1 MPCSALWRN
10 NMNNIYLKN
19 EENAIFALRSLYQ
32 KYGYRPYKM
41 SKFEEYDLYLKN
53 KNFLVSDN
61 IITFTDTD
69 GKLMALKPDVT
80 LSIIKNMKDK
90 TGCVQKVYYNE
101 NVYRVSKGTKAF
113 KEIMQ
118 TGLECIGNIDDYTI
132 YEVIMLALESL
143 HTISKDYVMDISY
156 LGIVSKVIDAYSCSD
171 NIKKQIIK
179 CVGEKNL
186 SEIIS
191 IEKSENIDLSKVKEL
206 ISTYGTLS
214 EVLPF
219 LKSLDCVKEAEQIEK
234 IMRALEQNG
243 YKNKVRLDFSI
254 ISDMKYYNGFVFK
267 GFINGI
273 PESVLSGGQ
282 YDNLMSKMG
291 RSEMAIGFAVYLDM
305 LERLSCNKSIYDID
319 AVILYDDYADI
330 NEINDAVKLMS
341 QGGNTV
347 TAQKSVPTG
356 IRYKKLARLTKRGV
370 KILENN
376 T

>member
-1 MPCSALWRN
+1 
-10 NMNNIYLKN
+10 MNNIYLKN
-19 EENAIFALRSLYQ
+19 EEKAIFALRSLYQ
-32 KYGYRPYKM
+32 KYGYMPYKM

-90 TGCVQKVYYNE
+90 SNCVQKVYYNE

-118 TGLECIGNIDDYTI
+118 TGLECIGTIDDYTI

-143 HTISKDYVMDISY
+143 ATISKDYVLDISC
-156 LGIVSKVIDAYSCSD
+156 LDIVSKIVNSAVSSD
-171 NIKKQIIK
+171 EVKKQVIK
-179 CVGEKNL
+179 CISEKNV
-186 SEIIS
+186 SELIS
-191 IEKSENIDLSKVKEL
+191 IEERENIDLSDVKKL
-206 ISTYGTLS
+206 TSTYGTLD

-219 LKSLDCVKEAEQIEK
+219 LKSLGCDKETAQIEK
-234 IMRALEQNG
+234 IMYALEQNG
-243 YKNKVRLDFSI
+243 YKQKVRIDFGV

-273 PESVLSGGQ
+273 PASVLSGGQ
-282 YDNLMSKMG
+282 YDNLMSKMN
-291 RSEMAIGFAVYLDM
+291 RNEMAIGFAIYLDM
-305 LERLSCNKSIYDID
+305 LERLYSEKSEYDID
-319 AVILYDDYADI
+319 TVILYDDDMSI
-330 NEINDAVKLMS
+330 DEINDTIKLMS
-341 QGGNTV
+341 KGGNTV
-347 TAQKSVPTG
+347 IAGKSVSAD

-370 KILENN
+370 EILENN
-376 T
+376 A